1 MSPRGSEASS
11 VRDEP
16 PAAPEWS
23 VAAAV
28 EGREISFPNGFVGC
42 TDWKRF
48 MLQSPPEHAPI
59 RVLQSLDNPELA
71 LFVLDP
77 FLLSP
82 DYAIDMPE
90 AERRLVQLEKVEDAV
105 LLVLLVIRR
114 DPLLVTANLVGPV
127 VINSRSGLGCQ
138 LVLEDTDYSVRHLV
152 YSEHPGQGDK
162 EDAA

>member
-42 TDWKRF
+42 TDWKLF

-59 RVLQSLDNPELA
+59 RVLQSLDNPEPSGDILQREE
-71 LFVLDP
+71 FDP
-77 FLLSP
+77 PSP
-82 DYAIDMPE
+82 RTSRPRGE
-90 AERRLVQLEKVEDAV
+90 HRLQA
-105 LLVLLVIRR
+105 
-114 DPLLVTANLVGPV
+114 
-127 VINSRSGLGCQ
+127 SG
-138 LVLEDTDYSVRHLV
+138 
-152 YSEHPGQGDK
+152 
-162 EDAA
+162 